1 MSDFGT
7 GRMFSFS
14 GKENTMSTSDIFHR
28 FSPLVQDFIYAGG
41 WETLRPIQIAAAEVI
56 FDTND
61 NLILSSDTASGKT
74 EASFFPIITEIEG
87 SYAESVEVLYIAP
100 LKSLINDQFERIDTL
115 LRDSGIPVFHWHGD
129 VASSHKNKLL
139 KRPAGVLQI
148 TPESLESMLMNRHS
162 DIFRLFGGLKY
173 VIIDEIH
180 TLMGVDRGNQILCQL
195 DRIAELIGYH
205 PRRIGLSA
213 TIGDLEKAREWLTGN
228 SGRYTQIP
236 AVSSQRSKWRLALE
250 HFYIQ
255 DPTTDRELSAAEHP
269 ETAVMLD
276 AGYEYLY
283 DCVKDRKSIVFS
295 NSREE
300 TEYVTAT
307 MRQIA
312 GNREDE
318 DVFYIHH
325 GNLSAAIREE
335 AEAKLKEAQKCV
347 ACATVT
353 LELGIDIGKIE
364 RVMNVG
370 APNSVASFLQRL
382 GRSGR
387 RTGIPEMFMVFREEK
402 PLPDTPL
409 PQLIPWELIRGIAII
424 QLYIEEKFIEPT
436 SVKKMP
442 LSLMFQQ
449 TLSILAS
456 SGENT
461 AKRLAGKV
469 LSLSPFEHVEKETY
483 RSLLVSM
490 IKNDYIE
497 MTENSGLILGL
508 RGEKLTKSF
517 KFYAVFKDSED
528 YSVKHE
534 SEEIGTISSPPPVGD
549 RFALAGRVWEVEELD
564 LARKLIYVHPV
575 PGKMQ
580 VAWPGE
586 YGEIHTKILEMMRK
600 ILSSDVEYPYLK
612 SNARERLAAA
622 RRVFQNA
629 GMDETMLVS
638 LGGNTRCLLPWL
650 GTRSFRTLRKY
661 LQKNAAYFG
670 IYGIE
675 FDGCYYMTF
684 KCDKRPEEL
693 LEMIRR
699 RITHDT
705 IIPIELVG
713 KSECPVFEKYDP
725 CIPPELLREAYA
737 VDKLR
742 TDEMKIRFAME

>member
-1 MSDFGT
+1 MDS
-7 GRMFSFS
+7 SQ
-14 GKENTMSTSDIFHR
+14 IFYR
-28 FSPLVQDFIYAGG
+28 FSPLVQDFIYANG
-41 WETLRPIQIAAAEVI
+41 WETIRPIQIEAAKII

-74 EASFFPIITEIEG
+74 EAVFFPIISEIDG
-87 SYAESVEVLYIAP
+87 SFSESVEVLYIAP

-129 VASSHKNKLL
+129 VAASHKNKLL
-139 KRPAGVLQI
+139 KNPSGVLQI
-148 TPESLESMLMNRHS
+148 TPESLESMLMNKHS
-162 DIFRLFGGLKY
+162 DIIRLFGKLRF

-180 TLMGVDRGNQILCQL
+180 TLMSVDRGNQILCQL
-195 DRIAELIGYH
+195 DRIAEIIGYH

-213 TIGDLEKAREWLTGN
+213 TIGNLEKAKSWLTGN
-228 SGRYTQIP
+228 SGRKTAIP
-236 AVSSQRSKWRLALE
+236 TVPSTKHRIRLAAE

-255 DPTTDRELSAAEHP
+255 DNSVNRELSPAEHP
-269 ETAVMLD
+269 ESAIAID
-276 AGYEYLY
+276 AGYEYIY
-283 DCVKDRKSIVFS
+283 DCAKDKKSIVFS

-307 MRQIA
+307 LRQIA
-312 GNREDE
+312 SNRGDE
-318 DVFYIHH
+318 DIFYIHH

-335 AEAKLKEAQKCV
+335 AEQKLKTEQKCV

-364 RVMNVG
+364 RILNVG
-370 APNSVASFLQRL
+370 APTTVSSFLQRL

-387 RTGIPEMFMVFREEK
+387 KTGISELFMVFREEK

-409 PQLIPWELIRGIAII
+409 PQLIPWELIRGIAVV
-424 QLYIEEKFIEPT
+424 QLYIEEKFIEPP
-436 SVKKMP
+436 SMKKMP

-461 AKRLAGKV
+461 PKRLAEKIF
-469 LSLSPFEHVEKETY
+469 SLSPFSHVEKEDY
-483 RSLLVSM
+483 RELLISM
-490 IKNDYIE
+490 IKNEYVE
-497 MTENSGLILGL
+497 MTENKSLILGL

-564 LARKLIYVHPV
+564 LTRKLIYVHPI

-580 VAWPGE
+580 VAWPGD
-586 YGEIHTKILEMMRK
+586 YGEIHTKVLEMMFK
-600 ILSSDVEYPYLK
+600 ILTSDREYPYLK
-612 SNARERLAAA
+612 PNAKERLSAA
-622 RRVFQNA
+622 RRVFRNA
-629 GMDETMLVS
+629 GMVQTLLIS
-638 LGGNTRCLLPWL
+638 LGGNTKCLLPWL

-661 LQKNAAYFG
+661 LQMNAAYFG
-670 IYGIE
+670 IYGLE
-675 FDGCYYMTF
+675 YDGCYYMTF
-684 KCDKRPEEL
+684 KCEKDADEL
-693 LEMIRR
+693 LQMIRR
-699 RITHDT
+699 KITNDT
-705 IIPIELVG
+705 IETIDLVG
-713 KSECPVFEKYDP
+713 KGECPIFEKYDP
-725 CIPPELLREAYA
+725 CIPPELLRRAYA
-737 VDKLR
+737 ADKLR
-742 TDEMKIRFAME
+742 TDEMKRRFQ

>member
-1 MSDFGT
+1 MAQ
-7 GRMFSFS
+7 
-14 GKENTMSTSDIFHR
+14 DIFHR
-28 FSPLVQDFIYAGG
+28 FSPIVQDFIYAGG
-41 WETLRPIQIAAAEVI
+41 WEQLRPIQIAAAKII
-56 FDTND
+56 FDTED

-74 EASFFPIITEIEG
+74 EASFFPIITELEG

-100 LKSLINDQFERIDTL
+100 LKSLINDQFERIDLL

-129 VASSHKNKLL
+129 VAASHKNKLL

-148 TPESLESMLMNRHS
+148 TPESMESMLMNKHS

-213 TIGDLEKAREWLTGN
+213 TIGDLEKASVWLTGN
-228 SGRYTQIP
+228 SGRQTQIP
-236 AVSSQRSKWRLALE
+236 LVNSQKSRWRLALE

-255 DPTTDRELSAAEHP
+255 DASADRELHPAEHP
-269 ETAVMLD
+269 EAAIQID
-276 AGYEYLY
+276 AGYEYMY
-283 DCVKDRKSIVFS
+283 DCVKDKKSIVFS

-312 GNREDE
+312 GNRGDE

-335 AEAKLKEAQKCV
+335 AEARLKEAGKCV

-364 RVMNVG
+364 RILNVG
-370 APNSVASFLQRL
+370 APNTVASFLQRL

-387 RTGIPEMFMVFREEK
+387 KTGIPELFMVFREEK
-402 PLPDTPL
+402 PLPDDPL
-409 PQLIPWELIRGIAII
+409 PKLIPWELIRGIAVV
-424 QLYIEEKFIEPT
+424 QLYIEEKFVEPP
-436 SVKKMP
+436 SVKTMP

-469 LSLSPFEHVEKETY
+469 LALSPFQCVEKEVY
-483 RSLLVSM
+483 RTLLVSM
-490 IKNDYIE
+490 VKNDYIE
-497 MTENSGLILGL
+497 MTENGGLILGL
-508 RGEKLTKSF
+508 KGEKLTKSF
-517 KFYAVFKDSED
+517 QFYAVFKDSED

-564 LARKLIYVHPV
+564 LARKLIYVHSV

-586 YGEIHTKILEMMRK
+586 YGEIHTKVLEMMRK
-600 ILSSDVEYPYLK
+600 VLSSDTEYPYLK
-612 SNARERLAAA
+612 SNAKERLAAA

-629 GMDETMLVS
+629 NMDQTMLVS
-638 LGGNTRCLLPWL
+638 LGGNTRCLFPWL

-661 LQKNAAYFG
+661 LQKNAARFG
-670 IYGIE
+670 IYGLE
-675 FDGCYYMTF
+675 FDGSYYMMF
-684 KCDKRPEEL
+684 KCDKDPEEL
-693 LEMIRR
+693 LALIKEK
-699 RITHDT
+699 ITAEH

-737 VDKLR
+737 ADKLR
-742 TDEMKIRFAME
+742 TDEMKLRFSPSFSF

>member
-1 MSDFGT
+1 MNS
-7 GRMFSFS
+7 
-14 GKENTMSTSDIFHR
+14 SDIFSR

-41 WETLRPIQIAAAEVI
+41 WETLRPIQIEAAKVI

-74 EASFFPIITEIEG
+74 EAAFFPIITEIEG

-100 LKSLINDQFERIDTL
+100 LKSLINDQFERIDLL

-129 VASSHKNKLL
+129 VAASHKNKLL
-139 KRPAGVLQI
+139 KHPSGVLQI

-162 DIFRLFGGLKY
+162 DMFRLFGGLKY

-195 DRIAELIGYH
+195 DRIAELIGHH

-228 SGRYTQIP
+228 SGRMTRVP
-236 AVSSQRSKWRLALE
+236 SVSSQKSHWRLALE
-250 HFYIQ
+250 HFYIEDQ
-255 DPTTDRELSAAEHP
+255 TTDRALHPAEHP
-269 ETAVMLD
+269 ESKVQID
-276 AGYEYLY
+276 AGYEYMY

-312 GNREDE
+312 GNRGDE

-335 AEAKLKEAQKCV
+335 AEAKLKENNKCV

-364 RVMNVG
+364 RILNVG
-370 APNSVASFLQRL
+370 APNTVASFLQRL

-387 RTGIPEMFMVFREEK
+387 KTGIPELFMVFREDK
-402 PLPDTPL
+402 PLPYDPL
-409 PQLIPWELIRGIAII
+409 PKLIPWELIRGIAVV
-424 QLYIEEKFIEPT
+424 QLYLEEKFIEPP

-469 LSLSPFEHVEKETY
+469 LSLSPFAHVEKEVY

-497 MTENSGLILGL
+497 MTETGGLILGL
-508 RGEKLTKSF
+508 KGEKLTKSF

-528 YSVKHE
+528 YAVKHE

-564 LARKLIYVHPV
+564 LGRKQIYVHPV

-580 VAWPGE
+580 IAWPGE

-600 ILSSDVEYPYLK
+600 ILMTDTEYPYLK
-612 SNARERLAAA
+612 SNAKERLASA
-622 RRVFQNA
+622 RRIFRNA
-629 GMDETMLVS
+629 GLHETLLVS
-638 LGGNTRCLLPWL
+638 LGGNTRALFPWL

-661 LQKNAAYFG
+661 LQKNASYFG
-670 IYGIE
+670 IYGLE
-675 FDGCYYMTF
+675 FDGSYYIMF
-684 KCDKRPEEL
+684 KCDEEPDIL
-693 LEMIRR
+693 LE
-699 RITHDT
+699 RIAEKITRDN
-705 IIPIELVG
+705 IIPIDLVG

-742 TDEMKIRFAME
+742 TDEMKRRFHIE

>member
-1 MSDFGT
+1 MDS
-7 GRMFSFS
+7 SQ
-14 GKENTMSTSDIFHR
+14 IFYR
-28 FSPLVQDFIYAGG
+28 FSPLVQDFIYANG
-41 WETLRPIQIAAAEVI
+41 WETIRPIQIEAAKII

-74 EASFFPIITEIEG
+74 EAVFFPIISELEG
-87 SYAESVEVLYIAP
+87 SFSESVEVLYIAP
-100 LKSLINDQFERIDTL
+100 LKSLINDQFERIDIL

-129 VASSHKNKLL
+129 VAASHKNKLL
-139 KRPAGVLQI
+139 KKPSGVLQI
-148 TPESLESMLMNRHS
+148 TPESLESMLMNKHS
-162 DIFRLFGGLKY
+162 DIIRLFGRLRY
-173 VIIDEIH
+173 VVIDEIH
-180 TLMGVDRGNQILCQL
+180 TLMSADRGNQILCQL
-195 DRIAELIGYH
+195 DRIAEIIGYH

-213 TIGDLEKAREWLTGN
+213 TIGNLEKAKIWLTGN
-228 SGRYTQIP
+228 SGRNT
-236 AVSSQRSKWRLALE
+236 AVPTVPSAKHRIRLAAE

-255 DPTTDRELSAAEHP
+255 DNSNDRSVSPAEHP
-269 ETAVMLD
+269 ESAIAID
-276 AGYEYLY
+276 AGYEYIY
-283 DCVKDRKSIVFS
+283 DCVKDKKSIVFS

-307 MRQIA
+307 LRQIA
-312 GNREDE
+312 SNRADE
-318 DVFYIHH
+318 DIFYIHH

-335 AEAKLKEAQKCV
+335 AEQKLKTEQKCV

-364 RVMNVG
+364 RILNVG
-370 APNSVASFLQRL
+370 APTTVSSFLQRL

-387 RTGIPEMFMVFREEK
+387 KTGISELFMVFREEK

-424 QLYIEEKFIEPT
+424 QLYIEDKFIEPP

-461 AKRLAGKV
+461 PKRLAEKIF
-469 LSLSPFEHVEKETY
+469 SLSPFSHVDKEDY
-483 RSLLVSM
+483 RELLISM
-490 IKNDYIE
+490 IKNEYVE
-497 MTENSGLILGL
+497 MTESKGLILGL

-564 LARKLIYVHPV
+564 LTRKLIYVHPI

-580 VAWPGE
+580 VAWPGD
-586 YGEIHTKILEMMRK
+586 YGEIHTKVLEKMFK
-600 ILSSDVEYPYLK
+600 ILTVDTEYPYLK
-612 SNARERLAAA
+612 ANAKERLAAA
-622 RRVFQNA
+622 RRVFCNA
-629 GMDETMLVS
+629 GMAQTMLIS
-638 LGGNTRCLLPWL
+638 LGGNTKCLLPWL

-661 LQKNAAYFG
+661 LQMNASYFG
-670 IYGIE
+670 IYGLE
-675 FDGCYYMTF
+675 YDGCYYMTF
-684 KCDKRPEEL
+684 KCENDANEL
-693 LEMIRR
+693 LQMIQRK
-699 RITHDT
+699 ITNDT
-705 IIPIELVG
+705 IETIDLVG
-713 KSECPVFEKYDP
+713 KGECPIFEKYDP
-725 CIPPELLREAYA
+725 CIPPELLRRAYA
-737 VDKLR
+737 ADKLR
-742 TDEMKIRFAME
+742 TDEMKRRFQAKQKIDR

>member
-1 MSDFGT
+1 MDS
-7 GRMFSFS
+7 SQ
-14 GKENTMSTSDIFHR
+14 IFYR
-28 FSPLVQDFIYAGG
+28 FSPLVQDFIYANG
-41 WETLRPIQIAAAEVI
+41 WETIRPIQIEAAKII

-74 EASFFPIITEIEG
+74 EAVFFPIISELEG
-87 SYAESVEVLYIAP
+87 SFAESVEVLYIAP

-129 VASSHKNKLL
+129 VAASHKNKLL
-139 KRPAGVLQI
+139 KNPAGVLQI
-148 TPESLESMLMNRHS
+148 TPESLESMLMNKHS
-162 DIFRLFGGLKY
+162 DIIRLFGRLRY
-173 VIIDEIH
+173 VVIDEIH
-180 TLMGVDRGNQILCQL
+180 TLMSVDRGNQILCQL
-195 DRIAELIGYH
+195 DRIAEIIGYH

-213 TIGDLEKAREWLTGN
+213 TIGNLEKARIWLTGN
-228 SGRYTQIP
+228 SGRNTAIP
-236 AVSSQRSKWRLALE
+236 IVPSAKHRIRLAAE

-255 DPTTDRELSAAEHP
+255 DNSVNRELSPAEHP
-269 ETAVMLD
+269 ESAIAID
-276 AGYEYLY
+276 AGYEYIY

-307 MRQIA
+307 LRQIA
-312 GNREDE
+312 SNRGDE
-318 DVFYIHH
+318 DIFYIHH

-335 AEAKLKEAQKCV
+335 AEQKLKAEQKCV

-364 RVMNVG
+364 RILNVG
-370 APNSVASFLQRL
+370 APTPVSSFVQRL

-387 RTGIPEMFMVFREEK
+387 KTGISELFMVFREEK

-409 PQLIPWELIRGIAII
+409 PQLIPWELVRGIAVI
-424 QLYIEEKFIEPT
+424 QLYIEEKFIEPP
-436 SVKKMP
+436 SMKKMP

-461 AKRLAGKV
+461 PKRLAEKIF
-469 LSLSPFEHVEKETY
+469 SLSPFSHVEKEDY
-483 RSLLVSM
+483 RELLISM
-490 IKNDYIE
+490 IKNEYVE
-497 MTENSGLILGL
+497 MTESKGLILGL

-564 LARKLIYVHPV
+564 LPRKLIYVHPV

-580 VAWPGE
+580 VAWPGD
-586 YGEIHTKILEMMRK
+586 YGEIHTKVLEMMFK
-600 ILSSDVEYPYLK
+600 VLTTDTEYPYLK
-612 SNARERLAAA
+612 PNAKERLAAA

-629 GMDETMLVS
+629 GMAKTMLIS
-638 LGGNTRCLLPWL
+638 LGGNTKCLLPWL

-661 LQKNAAYFG
+661 LQMNAAYFG
-670 IYGIE
+670 IYGLE
-675 FDGCYYMTF
+675 YDGCYYMTF
-684 KCDKRPEEL
+684 KCDKDADEL
-693 LEMIRR
+693 LQMIRR
-699 RITHDT
+699 KITIDT
-705 IIPIELVG
+705 IETIDLVG
-713 KSECPVFEKYDP
+713 KGECPIFEKYDP
-725 CIPPELLREAYA
+725 CIPPELLRRAYA
-737 VDKLR
+737 ADKLR
-742 TDEMKIRFAME
+742 TDEMKRRFRLKT

>member
-1 MSDFGT
+1 MSVFGT
-7 GRMFSFS
+7 GGIFFF
-14 GKENTMSTSDIFHR
+14 GKENPMSAEHIFHR

-41 WETLRPIQIAAAEVI
+41 WESLRPIQIAAAEVI

-87 SYAESVEVLYIAP
+87 SMAESVEVLYIAP
-100 LKSLINDQFERIDTL
+100 LKSLINDQFERIDML

-162 DIFRLFGGLKY
+162 DIFRLFGGLRY

-213 TIGDLEKAREWLTGN
+213 TIGDLEKARDWLTGN
-228 SGRYTQIP
+228 SGRFTQIP
-236 AVSSQRSKWRLALE
+236 MVSSQKSRWRLALE

-255 DPTTDRELSAAEHP
+255 DTTTDRELNTAEHP
-269 ETAVMLD
+269 ESAVMLD
-276 AGYEYLY
+276 AGYEYVY
-283 DCVKDRKSIVFS
+283 DCVKDKKSIVFS

-307 MRQIA
+307 LRQIA

-364 RVMNVG
+364 RIMNIG
-370 APNSVASFLQRL
+370 APNTVASFLQRL

-387 RTGIPEMFMVFREEK
+387 KTGIPEMFMVFREEK

-409 PQLIPWELIRGIAII
+409 PQLIPWELIRGIAVV
-424 QLYIEEKFIEPT
+424 QLYIEEKFIEPP
-436 SVKKMP
+436 SIKKMP

-461 AKRLAGKV
+461 AKRLASKV
-469 LSLSPFEHVEKETY
+469 LTLSPFQHVDKEVY

-497 MTENSGLILGL
+497 MTENGGLILGL

-528 YSVKHE
+528 YSVKNE

-564 LARKLIYVHPV
+564 LSRKLIYVHPV

-600 ILSSDVEYPYLK
+600 ILSSDIEYPYLK
-612 SNARERLAAA
+612 SNAKERLAAA
-622 RRVFQNA
+622 RRVFKNA
-629 GMDETMLVS
+629 NMDQTMLVS

-661 LQKNAAYFG
+661 LQKNSAYFG
-670 IYGIE
+670 IYGLE
-675 FDGCYYMTF
+675 FDGCYYITF
-684 KCDKRPEEL
+684 KCDKDPDEL
-693 LEMIRR
+693 LELIKHK
-699 RITHDT
+699 ITHDT
-705 IIPIELVG
+705 IIPIDLVG
-713 KSECPVFEKYDP
+713 KGECPIFEKYDP

-737 VDKLR
+737 TDKLR
-742 TDEMKIRFAME
+742 TDEMKIRFKV

>member
-1 MSDFGT
+1 
-7 GRMFSFS
+7 MFSFS

-255 DPTTDRELSAAEHP
+255 DPTAERDLSAAEHP

-436 SVKKMP
+436 SIKKMP

-461 AKRLAGKV
+461 AKRLAGKI

-622 RRVFQNA
+622 RRVFQNT

>member
-1 MSDFGT
+1 MDS
-7 GRMFSFS
+7 SQ
-14 GKENTMSTSDIFHR
+14 IFYR
-28 FSPLVQDFIYAGG
+28 FSPLVQDFIYANG
-41 WETLRPIQIAAAEVI
+41 WETIRPIQIEAAKII

-74 EASFFPIITEIEG
+74 EAVFFPIISELEG
-87 SYAESVEVLYIAP
+87 SFSESVEVLYIAP

-129 VASSHKNKLL
+129 VAASHKNKLL
-139 KRPAGVLQI
+139 KKPSGVLQI
-148 TPESLESMLMNRHS
+148 TPESLESMLMNKHS
-162 DIFRLFGGLKY
+162 DIIRLFGRLRY
-173 VIIDEIH
+173 VVIDEIH
-180 TLMGVDRGNQILCQL
+180 TLMSADRGNQILCQL
-195 DRIAELIGYH
+195 DRIAEIIGYH

-213 TIGDLEKAREWLTGN
+213 TIGNLEKAKIWLTGN
-228 SGRYTQIP
+228 SGRNT
-236 AVSSQRSKWRLALE
+236 AVPTVPSAKHRVRLAAE

-255 DPTTDRELSAAEHP
+255 DNSNDRSVSPAEHP
-269 ETAVMLD
+269 ESAIAID
-276 AGYEYLY
+276 AGYEYIY
-283 DCVKDRKSIVFS
+283 DCVKDKKSIVFS

-307 MRQIA
+307 LRQIA
-312 GNREDE
+312 SNRADE
-318 DVFYIHH
+318 DIFYIHH

-335 AEAKLKEAQKCV
+335 AEQKLKTEQKCV

-364 RVMNVG
+364 RILNVG
-370 APNSVASFLQRL
+370 APTTVSSFLQRL

-387 RTGIPEMFMVFREEK
+387 KTGISELFMVFREEK

-424 QLYIEEKFIEPT
+424 QLYIEDKFIEPP

-461 AKRLAGKV
+461 PKRLAEKIF
-469 LSLSPFEHVEKETY
+469 SLSPFSHVDKEDY
-483 RSLLVSM
+483 RELLISM
-490 IKNDYIE
+490 IKNEYVE
-497 MTENSGLILGL
+497 MTESKGLILGL

-564 LARKLIYVHPV
+564 LTRKLIYVHPI

-580 VAWPGE
+580 VAWPGD
-586 YGEIHTKILEMMRK
+586 YGEIHTKVLEKMFK
-600 ILSSDVEYPYLK
+600 ILTVDTEYPYLK
-612 SNARERLAAA
+612 ANAKERLAAA
-622 RRVFQNA
+622 RRVFRNA
-629 GMDETMLVS
+629 GMAQTMLIS
-638 LGGNTRCLLPWL
+638 LGGNTKCLLPWL

-661 LQKNAAYFG
+661 LQMNASYFG
-670 IYGIE
+670 IYGLE
-675 FDGCYYMTF
+675 YDGCYYMTF
-684 KCDKRPEEL
+684 KCEKDANEL
-693 LEMIRR
+693 LQMIQRK
-699 RITHDT
+699 ITNDT
-705 IIPIELVG
+705 IETIDLVG
-713 KSECPVFEKYDP
+713 KGECPIFEKYDP
-725 CIPPELLREAYA
+725 CIPPELLRRAYA
-737 VDKLR
+737 ADKLR
-742 TDEMKIRFAME
+742 IDEMKRRFQAKQKTDR

>member
-1 MSDFGT
+1 MSEF
-7 GRMFSFS
+7 FS
-14 GKENTMSTSDIFHR
+14 R
-28 FSPLVQDFIYAGG
+28 FSPIVQEFIYAGG
-41 WETLRPIQIAAAEVI
+41 WESLRPIQIEAARVL
-56 FDTND
+56 FDTDD

-74 EASFFPIITEIEG
+74 EAAFFPIITEIEG

-100 LKSLINDQFERIDTL
+100 LKSLINDQFERIEHL

-129 VASSHKNKLL
+129 VAASHKTKLM

-162 DIFRLFGGLKY
+162 DIFRLFGGLRY

-195 DRIAELIGYH
+195 DRIAELIGRH

-213 TIGDLEKAREWLTGN
+213 TIGDLEKARAWLTGN
-228 SGRYTQIP
+228 SGRQTHAP
-236 AVSSQRSKWRLALE
+236 VVSSQKSRWRLALE

-255 DPTTDRELSAAEHP
+255 DTTAERDKLAAEYP
-269 ETAVMLD
+269 ESVITID

-283 DCVKDRKSIVFS
+283 DCTKGRKSIVFS

-307 MRQIA
+307 LRQIA
-312 GNREDE
+312 DNRGDE
-318 DVFYIHH
+318 DLIYIHH

-335 AEAKLKEAQKCV
+335 AEAKLKAAESCV

-364 RVMNVG
+364 RVMNMG
-370 APNSVASFLQRL
+370 APNTVASFLQRL

-387 RTGIPEMFMVFREEK
+387 RTGVPEMFMVFREEK

-409 PQLIPWELIRGIAII
+409 PQLIPWELIRGIAVI
-424 QLYIEEKFIEPT
+424 QLYIEEKFIEPPT
-436 SVKKMP
+436 VKTMP

-461 AKRLAGKV
+461 PKRLASKI
-469 LSLSPFEHVEKETY
+469 LSLSPFMTVEKEIY
-483 RSLLVSM
+483 RSLLISM

-497 MTENSGLILGL
+497 PTESGGLILGL
-508 RGEKLTKSF
+508 AGEKLTKSF

-528 YSVKHE
+528 YSVKDK

-549 RFALAGRVWEVEELD
+549 RFALAGRVWEVEEVD
-564 LARKLIYVHPV
+564 LARKLIYVHRI

-580 VAWPGE
+580 IAWPGE
-586 YGEIHTKILEMMRK
+586 YGEIHTKILEAMHK
-600 ILSSDVEYPYLK
+600 VLSNDTEYPYLK
-612 SNARERLAAA
+612 SNARERLSAA
-622 RRVFQNA
+622 RRVFRNA
-629 GMDETMLVS
+629 ALHETMLIS
-638 LGGNTRCLLPWL
+638 LGGNTRCLMPWL

-661 LQKNAAYFG
+661 LQKNASAFG
-670 IYGIE
+670 IYGLE
-675 FDGCYYMTF
+675 FEGCYFMTF
-684 KCDKRPEEL
+684 KSEQSPEKL
-693 LEMIRR
+693 LHAIRQ
-699 RITHDT
+699 RISREEINPLD
-705 IIPIELVG
+705 LVG

-725 CIPPELLREAYA
+725 CIPPELLRRAYA
-737 VDKLR
+737 ADKLR
-742 TDEMKIRFAME
+742 TDEMKRRFTAASGFHFEN

>member
-1 MSDFGT
+1 MS
-7 GRMFSFS
+7 S
-14 GKENTMSTSDIFHR
+14 SDIFHR

-100 LKSLINDQFERIDTL
+100 LKSLINDQFERIDSL

-139 KRPAGVLQI
+139 KSPAGVLQI

-213 TIGDLEKAREWLTGN
+213 TIGDLEKARDWLTGN

-255 DPTTDRELSAAEHP
+255 DPTAERDLSAAEHP
-269 ETAVMLD
+269 ESAVMLD

-307 MRQIA
+307 LRQIA

-370 APNSVASFLQRL
+370 APNTVASFLQRL

-436 SVKKMP
+436 SIKKMP

-461 AKRLAGKV
+461 AKRLAGKI
-469 LSLSPFEHVEKETY
+469 LSLSPFQHVEKEIY

-497 MTENSGLILGL
+497 MTENGGLILGL

-629 GMDETMLVS
+629 GMNETMLVS

-699 RITHDT
+699 KITHDT

>member
-255 DPTTDRELSAAEHP
+255 DPTAERDLSAAEHP

-436 SVKKMP
+436 SIKKMP

-461 AKRLAGKV
+461 AKRLAGKI

-612 SNARERLAAA
+612 SNARERLDAA

-699 RITHDT
+699 KITTDT